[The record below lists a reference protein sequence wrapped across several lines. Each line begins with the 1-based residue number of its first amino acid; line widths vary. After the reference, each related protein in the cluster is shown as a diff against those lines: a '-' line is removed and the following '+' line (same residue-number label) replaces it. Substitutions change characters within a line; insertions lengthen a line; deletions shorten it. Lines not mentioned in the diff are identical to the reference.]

1 VLSMKHWGQHYVQY
15 LNRTYRRSGTLWEER
30 FRSCLMQAQDYVL
43 ACEGLSVDQ
52 LYPANGEGKT
62 DRLSASMSNTC
73 FWPRT
78 HRVGGRCIG
87 RCSRRIWTGHWLT
100 RSER

>member
-15 LNRTYRRSGTLWEER
+15 LNRTYRHSGTLWEER

-52 LYPANGEGKT
+52 LTLPTARARQT
-62 DRLSASMSNTC
+62 
-73 FWPRT
+73 
-78 HRVGGRCIG
+78 GRPPP
-87 RCSRRIWTGHWLT
+87 
-100 RSER
+100 